1 MDETNKDLSMRPQYG
16 IVGEESRG
24 RVDYAIKE
32 AEELIN
38 ITEDKQHKWNPKR
51 IVKPLISEKTRV
63 EKLADKMRMTP
74 TTLPIAMQNE
84 NNARLILKAVKAMNI
99 DDPAIFVQWNPN
111 GFNDTATPNV
121 RNGVAGQTLQAL
133 VTYITGSGG
142 VDFNGQNSLFIFR
155 NNMTISQCQ
164 GGFPQWAHHQ
174 ATIPDVCSSICRIN
188 KLSANGAIDYEL
200 FEFPLTK

>member
-1 MDETNKDLSMRPQYG
+1 
-16 IVGEESRG
+16 
-24 RVDYAIKE
+24 
-32 AEELIN
+32 
-38 ITEDKQHKWNPKR
+38 
-51 IVKPLISEKTRV
+51 
-63 EKLADKMRMTP
+63 
-74 TTLPIAMQNE
+74 MQNE
-84 NNARLILKAVKAMNI
+84 NNARLILKAVKAMKI

-164 GGFPQWAHHQ
+164 GGFPQW
-174 ATIPDVCSSICRIN
+174 
-188 KLSANGAIDYEL
+188 YENL
-200 FEFPLTK
+200 VGIFLDLLTMF

>member
-1 MDETNKDLSMRPQYG
+1 ME
-16 IVGEESRG
+16 
-24 RVDYAIKE
+24 
-32 AEELIN
+32 
-38 ITEDKQHKWNPKR
+38 KWNPKR
-51 IVKPLISEKTRV
+51 IVKPLISKKTNV

-84 NNARLILKAVKAMNI
+84 NNARLILKAVKTMKI

-174 ATIPDVCSSICRIN
+174 ATIPDVCSSIFRIN
-188 KLSANGAIDYEL
+188 KLSANDAIDYEL

>member
-1 MDETNKDLSMRPQYG
+1 MNQLF
-16 IVGEESRG
+16 
-24 RVDYAIKE
+24 
-32 AEELIN
+32 LF
-38 ITEDKQHKWNPKR
+38 
-51 IVKPLISEKTRV
+51 
-63 EKLADKMRMTP
+63 LAP

-164 GGFPQWAHHQ
+164 GGFPQW
-174 ATIPDVCSSICRIN
+174 
-188 KLSANGAIDYEL
+188 YENL
-200 FEFPLTK
+200 VGIFGSVNHVLIIFFSTFFC